1 MNGRPLAA
9 AGEQLKVMIHCVQ
22 PAAAKVLVKSKRKA
36 SDLPNNGQNRE
47 GREAIFAIEP
57 SLRVWYFAVF
67 FGIIAA
73 IAAAVSWQE
82 ISAGNCGEWSA
93 LPGCAEA
100 ALDRTSAIVA
110 ARFLAIAAATVFIV
124 DMGEFI
130 MGLIL
135 PTRKTRA
142 QKIMEEGREKGREE
156 GMEKGREEGVQMYA
170 RMAAWNE
177 RRLEAERKGEP
188 FTEPF
193 PKPDAQP

>member
-1 MNGRPLAA
+1 M
-9 AGEQLKVMIHCVQ
+9 
-22 PAAAKVLVKSKRKA
+22 
-36 SDLPNNGQNRE
+36 PNSNRDRE
-47 GREAIFAIEP
+47 SREAIFAIEP
-57 SLRVWYFAVF
+57 SLRVWYFGVF

-100 ALDRTSAIVA
+100 ALDKTSAIVA
-110 ARFLAIAAATVFIV
+110 DRFLAIAAATVFIV

-142 QKIMEEGREKGREE
+142 QKIMEEGMKAGMEQGIEKGIEKGMEQGREE
-156 GMEKGREEGVQMYA
+156 GIQMYA

>member
-1 MNGRPLAA
+1 M
-9 AGEQLKVMIHCVQ
+9 
-22 PAAAKVLVKSKRKA
+22 
-36 SDLPNNGQNRE
+36 PNNCQNRE

-57 SLRVWYFAVF
+57 SLRVWYFGVF

-110 ARFLAIAAATVFIV
+110 DRFLAIAAATVFIV

-142 QKIMEEGREKGREE
+142 QKIREEGREE
-156 GMEKGREEGVQMYA
+156 GGVQMYA

-188 FTEPF
+188 FTESF
-193 PKPDAQP
+193 PKPDASR